1 MLVTTARKAAA
12 IAVWKSTQIEAND
25 AESQLKLSKKKI
37 LFLPML
43 LLLLLLFLCCA
54 TTAIIITSHYTIII
68 QCFGK
73 IAYLKTFYFGTH
85 LFGDYTK

>member
-37 LFLPML
+37 LFLLPML
-43 LLLLLLFLCCA
+43 LLLLLCCA